1 MARMRNNPTLIR
13 TGPMPP
19 ELAKLLGDRLT
30 VDPLVREE
38 HGSDESSHACHPPDA
53 VAFPESTEEVAA
65 IVKICS
71 KHALPIVPFGKG
83 SAVEGGVVAIHGGV
97 CVDLSRMNRIL
108 AINHEDMDAYV
119 QAGVTQFQLNE
130 HLDGTNLFF
139 SVDPGAAATLGGMAS
154 TRASGTN
161 TVRYGAMRE
170 NVLALTVVLADGRI
184 IRTASRAR
192 KSSAG
197 YDLTRLFVGAEG
209 TLGIIAEV
217 TVRLYR
223 RPAAIS
229 AAICPFP
236 SIDDAVRT
244 VIETIQ
250 SGVPIA
256 RVELLDEVS
265 IDAVNRYSDL
275 NYAVTPTLFFEFQ
288 GTAASVAEQAATVE
302 TIAQGHRGLAF
313 QWATDESDRKRL
325 WHARHQAYYAMLAL
339 RPGARSMTTDVC
351 VPVSRLAECIAET
364 KRELDASSL
373 PSPLLGHVGDGNF
386 HILFLIDPDSPEE
399 LAEAERLNRRI
410 VERALAMDGT
420 CTGEHG
426 VGLGKMDFLP
436 IEHGEAF
443 HVMQQI
449 KATLDPQNLM
459 NPGKV
464 IKSSGR

>member
-1 MARMRNNPTLIR
+1 MNISHTI
-13 TGPMPP
+13 PP
-19 ELAKLLGDRLT
+19 ELIELLGDRLT
-30 VDPLVREE
+30 VDPVVREE
-38 HGSDESSHACHPPDA
+38 HGSDESSHASHPPDA
-53 VAFPESTEEVAA
+53 VAFPETTEEVAEM
-65 IVKICS
+65 VRICAE
-71 KHALPIVPFGKG
+71 HATPIVPFGKG
-83 SAVEGGVVAIHGGV
+83 TAVEGGVVAVHGGV
-97 CVDLSRMNRIL
+97 CVDMSRMNRIL
-108 AINHEDMDAYV
+108 SINREDMDAHV
-119 QAGVTQFQLNE
+119 QAGVTQFQLNKQ
-130 HLDGTNLFF
+130 LDGTNLIFT
-139 SVDPGAAATLGGMAS
+139 VDPGAEATLGGMAS

-170 NVLALTVVLADGRI
+170 NVLRLTVVLADGRI

-209 TLGIIAEV
+209 TLGIITEV

-223 RPAAIS
+223 RPDAIS
-229 AAICPFP
+229 AAICPFS

-250 SGVPIA
+250 SGIPIA
-256 RVELLDEVS
+256 RVELLDEVA

-275 NYAVTPTLFFEFQ
+275 NNIVTPTLFFEFH
-288 GTAASVAEQAATVE
+288 GTVAGVAEQAASVE
-302 TIAQGHRGLAF
+302 AIAQRHGGLAF
-313 QWATDESDRKRL
+313 QWTTGEADRERL
-325 WHARHQAYYAMLAL
+325 WDARKQAYYAMLAL
-339 RPGARSMTTDVC
+339 RPRARSMTTDVC

-364 KRELDASSL
+364 KRELDASNL

-426 VGLGKMDFLP
+426 VGIGKLNFLP
-436 IEHGEAF
+436 IEHGEAY

-464 IKSSGR
+464 LKPSPSTSLRPQPT

>member
-1 MARMRNNPTLIR
+1 MSEHHTI
-13 TGPMPP
+13 PP
-19 ELAKLLGDRLT
+19 ELIQLLTDRLT
-30 VDPLVREE
+30 VDPIIRGE
-38 HGSDESSHACHPPDA
+38 HGSDESSHASHPPDA
-53 VAFPESTEEVAA
+53 VAFPESTDEVAE
-65 IVKICS
+65 IVRICS

-83 SAVEGGVVAIHGGV
+83 TAVEGGVVAVHGGV

-108 AINHEDMDAYV
+108 SINREDMDSHV

-130 HLDGTNLFF
+130 HLDGTDLFF
-139 SVDPGAAATLGGMAS
+139 SVDPGAEATLGGMAS

-170 NVLALTVVLADGRI
+170 NVLGLTVVLADGRI
-184 IRTASRAR
+184 IRTARRAR

-209 TLGIIAEV
+209 TLGLITEV

-223 RPAAIS
+223 RPDAIS
-229 AAICPFP
+229 AAICPFD
-236 SIDDAVRT
+236 SIDAAVRA

-250 SGVPIA
+250 SGIPIA

-265 IDAVNRYSDL
+265 IDAVNRYS
-275 NYAVTPTLFFEFQ
+275 NMSYAVTPTLFFEFQ
-288 GTAASVAEQAATVE
+288 GTATGVAEQAATVE
-302 TIAQGHRGLAF
+302 SIAQRHGGLGF
-313 QWATDESDRKRL
+313 QWATDEADRKRL

-351 VPVSRLAECIAET
+351 VPVSRLAECIVET
-364 KRELDASSL
+364 RLELDACSL

-386 HILFLIDPDSPEE
+386 HILFLVDPDKPEE

-426 VGLGKMDFLP
+426 VGLGKLDFLP

-464 IKSSGR
+464 LKPS

>member
-1 MARMRNNPTLIR
+1 VSEHSTIPR
-13 TGPMPP
+13 
-19 ELAKLLGDRLT
+19 ELVALLGDRLT
-30 VDPLVREE
+30 VDPIVREE
-38 HGSDESSHACHPPDA
+38 HGSDESSHASHPPDA
-53 VAFPESTEEVAA
+53 VAFPDSTEEVAE
-65 IVKICS
+65 IVRICS
-71 KHALPIVPFGKG
+71 RYALPIVPFGRG
-83 SAVEGGVVAIHGGV
+83 SAVEGGVVAVHGGV
-97 CVDLSRMNRIL
+97 CVDMSRMNRIL
-108 AINHEDMDAYV
+108 SLNREDMDAHV
-119 QAGVTQFQLNE
+119 QAGVTQFQLND

-139 SVDPGAAATLGGMAS
+139 SVDPGAEATLGGMAS

-170 NVLALTVVLADGRI
+170 NVLSLTVVLADGRI

-209 TLGIIAEV
+209 TLGIITEV

-223 RPAAIS
+223 RPAATS
-229 AAICPFP
+229 AAICPFA

-265 IDAVNRYSDL
+265 IDAVNRYSHL
-275 NYAVTPTLFFEFQ
+275 NYAVAPTLFFEFQ
-288 GTAASVAEQAATVE
+288 GTPTGVAEQAATVE
-302 TIAQGHRGLAF
+302 TIAERHGGRAF
-313 QWATDESDRKRL
+313 RWATDETDRKRL

-351 VPVSRLAECIAET
+351 VPVSRLAQCIAET
-364 KRELDASSL
+364 KRDLDACSL

-386 HILFLIDPDSPEE
+386 HILFLIDPDSPAE
-399 LAEAERLNRRI
+399 LAEAERLNHRI
-410 VERALAMDGT
+410 VERALSMDGT

-426 VGLGKMDFLP
+426 IGLGKLDFLP

-464 IKSSGR
+464 LKRSP

>member
-1 MARMRNNPTLIR
+1 MSNPR
-13 TGPMPP
+13 TIPR
-19 ELAKLLGDRLT
+19 ELVELLGDRLT
-30 VDPLVREE
+30 VDAIVREE
-38 HGSDESSHACHPPDA
+38 HGSDESSHVSHPPDA

-65 IVKICS
+65 IVKICAQY
-71 KHALPIVPFGKG
+71 ALPIVPFGKG
-83 SAVEGGVVAIHGGV
+83 SAVEGGVVAIHGGL
-97 CVDLSRMNRIL
+97 CIDMSRMNRIL
-108 AINHEDMDAYV
+108 AINREDMDAYV

-130 HLDGTNLFF
+130 HLDGSNLFF
-139 SVDPGAAATLGGMAS
+139 SVDPGGEATLGGMAS

-170 NVLALTVVLADGRI
+170 NVLRLTVVLADGRI

-209 TLGIIAEV
+209 TLGIITEV

-229 AAICPFP
+229 AAICPFG
-236 SIDDAVRT
+236 SIDEAVRT

-250 SGVPIA
+250 SGIPVA

-265 IDAVNRYSDL
+265 IDAVNRYSEL

-288 GTAASVAEQAATVE
+288 GSSNGVVEQAAIVE
-302 TIAQGHRGLAF
+302 TIARRHGGLAF
-313 QWATDESDRKRL
+313 QWATDEADRKRL

-351 VPVSRLAECIAET
+351 VPVSRLAECIGET
-364 KRELDASSL
+364 KRELDACSL

-386 HILFLIDPDSPEE
+386 HILFLIDPDSPAE

-410 VERALAMDGT
+410 VERALALDGT

-426 VGLGKMDFLP
+426 VGLGKLDFLP
-436 IEHGEAF
+436 LEHGEAF

-464 IKSSGR
+464 LR

>member
-1 MARMRNNPTLIR
+1 MNAARSIPSELI
-13 TGPMPP
+13 
-19 ELAKLLGDRLT
+19 ELLGNRLT
-30 VDPLVREE
+30 RDAAIREE
-38 HGSDESSHACHPPDA
+38 HGSDESSHTSHPPDA
-53 VAFPESTEEVAA
+53 VAFPESNEEVAE
-65 IVKICS
+65 IVKICAR
-71 KHALPIVPFGKG
+71 HATPIVPFGKG

-97 CVDLSRMNRIL
+97 CVDLGRMNRIL
-108 AINHEDMDAYV
+108 SINHEDLDAYV

-130 HLDGTNLFF
+130 HLAETNLFF
-139 SVDPGAAATLGGMAS
+139 SVDPGGEATLGGMAS

-170 NVLALTVVLADGRI
+170 NVLRLTVVLADGRI
-184 IRTASRAR
+184 IRTSSRAR

-209 TLGIIAEV
+209 TLGIITEV

-223 RPAAIS
+223 RPDAIS
-229 AAICPFP
+229 AAICPFN
-236 SIDDAVRT
+236 SIGDAVRT

-250 SGVPIA
+250 SGIPIA

-265 IDAVNRYSDL
+265 IDAVNRYSGL
-275 NYAVTPTLFFEFQ
+275 NYAATPTLFFEFQ
-288 GTAASVAEQAATVE
+288 GSPTGVAEQSAFVE
-302 TIAQGHRGLAF
+302 KIAHSNGGLAF
-313 QWATDESDRKRL
+313 QWATDEADRKRL
-325 WHARHQAYYAMLAL
+325 WYARHQAYYAMLAL
-339 RPGARSMTTDVC
+339 RPGARSLTTDVC
-351 VPVSRLAECIAET
+351 VPVSRLAECIGET
-364 KRELDASSL
+364 KRELDACSL

-386 HILFLIDPDSPEE
+386 HILFLIDPNSSEE

-426 VGLGKMDFLP
+426 VGIGKLDFLP

-464 IKSSGR
+464 LKHSR

>member
-1 MARMRNNPTLIR
+1 MSDPR
-13 TGPMPP
+13 TIPP
-19 ELAKLLGDRLT
+19 ELIELLGDRLT
-30 VDPLVREE
+30 IDPIIREK
-38 HGSDESSHACHPPDA
+38 HGSDESSHAPHPPDA
-53 VAFPESTEEVAA
+53 VAYPESTEEVAKIVA
-65 IVKICS
+65 ICAS
-71 KHALPIVPFGKG
+71 HALPIVPFGKG
-83 SAVEGGVVAIHGGV
+83 SAVEGGVVAIHGGI
-97 CVDLSRMNRIL
+97 CIDLGRMNQIL
-108 AINHEDMDAYV
+108 SINREDMDADV

-130 HLDGTNLFF
+130 HLDGTPLFF
-139 SVDPGAAATLGGMAS
+139 SVDPGGEATLGGMAS

-170 NVLALTVVLADGRI
+170 NVLRLTVVLADGRI

-209 TLGIIAEV
+209 TLGIITEV

-223 RPAAIS
+223 RPEAIS
-229 AAICPFP
+229 TAICAFD
-236 SIDDAVRT
+236 SIDNAVRT

-250 SGVPIA
+250 SGIPVA

-275 NYAVTPTLFFEFQ
+275 DYSVAPTLFFEFQ
-288 GTAASVAEQAATVE
+288 GTSASVTEQAASVEV
-302 TIAQGHRGLAF
+302 IAQQHGGLAF
-313 QWATDESDRKRL
+313 QWATDEVDRERL

-351 VPVSRLAECIAET
+351 VPVSRLADCIRET
-364 KRELDASSL
+364 KREVDECSL

-386 HILFLIDPDSPEE
+386 HILFLIDPERPEE

-410 VERALAMDGT
+410 VERALSMDGT

-426 VGLGKMDFLP
+426 VGLGKVDFLP

-449 KATLDPQNLM
+449 KATLDPQDLM

-464 IKSSGR
+464 LKQTS

>member
-1 MARMRNNPTLIR
+1 MSNPRTIPSELI
-13 TGPMPP
+13 
-19 ELAKLLGDRLT
+19 ELLGDRLT
-30 VDPLVREE
+30 IDPTIREQ
-38 HGSDESSHACHPPDA
+38 HGSDESSHASHPPDA
-53 VAFPESTEEVAA
+53 VAFPQSTEEVAE
-65 IVKICS
+65 IVQICS
-71 KHALPIVPFGKG
+71 RNALPIVPFGKG

-119 QAGVTQFQLNE
+119 QAGVTQFQLNR

-139 SVDPGAAATLGGMAS
+139 TVDPGAEATLGGMAS

-170 NVLALTVVLADGRI
+170 NVLGLTVVLADGRI

-209 TLGIIAEV
+209 TLGIITEV

-229 AAICPFP
+229 AAICPFK

-244 VIETIQ
+244 VIETVQ
-250 SGVPIA
+250 SGIPVA
-256 RVELLDEVS
+256 RVELLDEIS

-275 NYAVTPTLFFEFQ
+275 SYAVTPTLFFEFQ
-288 GTAASVAEQAATVE
+288 GTPAGVAEQAAAVE
-302 TIAQGHRGLAF
+302 KISQQHGGLDF
-313 QWATDESDRKRL
+313 QWTTDEADRERL

-351 VPVSRLAECIAET
+351 VPVSRLAQCIAET
-364 KRELDASSL
+364 KRDLDACSL

-386 HILFLIDPDSPEE
+386 HVLFLIDPDSPDE

-436 IEHGEAF
+436 LEHGEAF

-464 IKSSGR
+464 LKQTL

>member
-1 MARMRNNPTLIR
+1 MSDSRRIPLELI
-13 TGPMPP
+13 
-19 ELAKLLGDRLT
+19 ELLGDRLT
-30 VDPLVREE
+30 MDRVDREE
-38 HGSDESSHACHPPDA
+38 HGSDESSHAPHPPDA
-53 VAFPESTEEVAA
+53 VAYPESTEEVAT
-65 IVKICS
+65 IVKICARY
-71 KHALPIVPFGKG
+71 KLPIVPFGKG

-97 CVDLSRMNRIL
+97 CVDLSRMNQIL
-108 AINHEDMDAYV
+108 SINHEDMDAYV

-130 HLDGTNLFF
+130 HLDGTSLFF
-139 SVDPGAAATLGGMAS
+139 SVDPGGEATLGGMAS

-170 NVLALTVVLADGRI
+170 NVLRLTVVLADGRI

-209 TLGIIAEV
+209 TLGIITEV

-229 AAICPFP
+229 AAICPFT

-250 SGVPIA
+250 SGIPVA

-265 IDAVNRYSDL
+265 IDAVNRYSNLD
-275 NYAVTPTLFFEFQ
+275 YSVAPTLFFEFQ
-288 GTAASVAEQAATVE
+288 GTATSVAEQAASVE
-302 TIAQGHRGLAF
+302 EIAQQHGGLAF
-313 QWATDESDRKRL
+313 HWATDETDRERL

-339 RPGARSMTTDVC
+339 RHGARSMTTDVC
-351 VPVSRLAECIAET
+351 VPVSRLADCIRET
-364 KRELDASSL
+364 KRDLDECSL

-386 HILFLIDPDSPEE
+386 HILFLIDPERPEE

-410 VERALAMDGT
+410 VERALSMDGT

-426 VGLGKMDFLP
+426 IGLGKLEFLP
-436 IEHGEAF
+436 LEHGEAF

-464 IKSSGR
+464 LKPLSQ